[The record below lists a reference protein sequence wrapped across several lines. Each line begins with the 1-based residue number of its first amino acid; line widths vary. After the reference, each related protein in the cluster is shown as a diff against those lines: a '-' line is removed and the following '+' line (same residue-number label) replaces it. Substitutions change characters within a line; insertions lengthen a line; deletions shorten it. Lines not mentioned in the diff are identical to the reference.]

1 MSDILNKNNLNDQTI
16 TKIENNNQNY
26 IENNMDINSNS
37 PVNLQLT
44 SFPNTTEASNLK
56 DSKNLEIPISKPQK
70 INTQEE
76 LNEIIQNHNLWLE
89 SVLNPFKKII
99 SGRANL
105 HDSKLNA
112 VDLRGVN
119 LSGATLINIE
129 FSNSDLSNANF
140 TGADLS
146 YSRFKDT
153 KLNGTIFKKANLNY
167 TIFENT
173 DLTEKQLKSAK
184 STYKIKR

>member
-1 MSDILNKNNLNDQTI
+1 MNDILNKNNIGDPTI

-26 IENNMDINSNS
+26 IENNMDMSS
-37 PVNLQLT
+37 DSHVNLQLT
-44 SFPNTTEASNLK
+44 TFADTIESFNVTDT
-56 DSKNLEIPISKPQK
+56 KNLEIPVSKPQK

-76 LNEIIQNHNLWLE
+76 LNEIIQKHNLWLE

-105 HDSKLNA
+105 HDSKLHA

-146 YSRFKDT
+146 YSCFKET
-153 KLNGTIFKKANLNY
+153 KINGAIFKKANLNY

-173 DLTEKQLKSAK
+173 ELTEEQLKSAK